1 MALFVSRVSPAVMLA
16 LAVGC
21 HGGGPGRGDGAAADG
36 AVDSGAA
43 DGDGG
48 AADLAGVGAA
58 PDLSLADLGI
68 AGDVVDKLLMLTAN
82 CTTANMVSAHTYP
95 DPGSL
100 VNDVPIC
107 ALNGAIFFDSD
118 MDIDCD
124 GRPTGNL
131 CPGPDPSYQPDTAFH
146 NLQDQPLEAAV
157 TPYVVIPAD
166 FAYPGLDTSNGG
178 NVVAVIYNHQLAFA
192 VFGDTGPT
200 DLIGE
205 ASYACAAT
213 LGIDPNPAT
222 GGVRSGVTYVV
233 FVGANTAP
241 HDIESQAETR
251 QLGEQ
256 LLTQLLANN

>member
-1 MALFVSRVSPAVMLA
+1 MRHFALLA
-16 LAVGC
+16 FLLAIGC
-21 HGGGPGRGDGAAADG
+21 ERGR
-36 AVDSGAA
+36 AVDL
-43 DGDGG
+43 
-48 AADLAGVGAA
+48 ADLASLDAASGAGA
-58 PDLSLADLGI
+58 PDLRSLASDLTVGS
-68 AGDVVDKLLMLTAN
+68 DVVDQLLALTAG

-95 DPGSL
+95 NAGSL

-107 ALNGAIFFDSD
+107 ALKGAVFFNAD

-124 GRPTGNL
+124 GRPTGDK

-166 FAYPGLDTSNGG
+166 FAHPGLDTVNGG
-178 NVVAVIYNHQLAFA
+178 NVVAVIYDHQLQFA

-205 ASYACAAT
+205 ASYACATT

-241 HDIESQAETR
+241 HDLEDQSETR
-251 QLGEQ
+251 QLGNS

>member
-1 MALFVSRVSPAVMLA
+1 VDAQSAAAALMLA

-21 HGGGPGRGDGAAADG
+21 APAAGGGGT
-36 AVDSGAA
+36 
-43 DGDGG
+43 
-48 AADLAGVGAA
+48 ADLARPSGAL
-58 PDLSLADLGI
+58 DLSSSDSSSSDLSFGS
-68 AGDVVDKLLMLTAN
+68 DVVDKILALTAS

-95 DPGSL
+95 DPGSM
-100 VNDVPIC
+100 VIDVPIC
-107 ALNGAIFFDSD
+107 ALKGALFFNAD

-124 GRPTGNL
+124 GRPTANK

-166 FAYPGLDTSNGG
+166 FAYPGLDGANGG
-178 NVVAVIYNHQLAFA
+178 NVIAVIYNHHLEFA

-205 ASYACAAT
+205 ASYACAST

-222 GGVRSGVTYVV
+222 GGVTNGVTYVV

-241 HDIESQAETR
+241 LDIENQSETR
-251 QLGEQ
+251 QLGDQ
-256 LLTQLLANN
+256 LVTQLLANN